1 MELAMQS
8 SWFKNSRFKR
18 GRGKGCRAAGD
29 RLGLGASSADS
40 GGGGGD
46 GGQQYAFGDPD
57 AGRCV
62 LQLAISVQ
70 PKRTMVE
77 ATWIWKTNSERD
89 SIEFGV

>member
-1 MELAMQS
+1 MDPHSLAPLYYLNKQGILQDVPKELMELAMQS

-18 GRGKGCRAAGD
+18 GRGKGCRASGD

-40 GGGGGD
+40 GGGADG

-62 LQLAISVQ
+62 ALHQ
-70 PKRTMVE
+70 T
-77 ATWIWKTNSERD
+77 
-89 SIEFGV
+89 